1 MHFRQFYLGCLAH
14 ASYIIGSGT
23 EAAVVDPQ
31 RDTEIYMEQA
41 KAHGLTIQHVI
52 ETHCHAD
59 NTPQPTHRWPIPQ
72 LLLAGRYRSCPSS
85 GWTPPTTQVHKGQ
98 AC

>member
-41 KAHGLTIQHVI
+41 KAHGLTIKHVI

-59 NTPQPTHRWPIPQ
+59 FVSGHHE
-72 LLLAGRYRSCPSS
+72 LAISCPCATETKSL
-85 GWTPPTTQVHKGQ
+85 WET
-98 AC
+98 

>member
-41 KAHGLTIQHVI
+41 NAHGLTIKHVI

-59 NTPQPTHRWPIPQ
+59 FVSGHHE
-72 LLLAGRYRSCPSS
+72 LAARTGAKIYLGWKADAKFPYVPVCDGDEAGFGR
-85 GWTPPTTQVHKGQ
+85 
-98 AC
+98 